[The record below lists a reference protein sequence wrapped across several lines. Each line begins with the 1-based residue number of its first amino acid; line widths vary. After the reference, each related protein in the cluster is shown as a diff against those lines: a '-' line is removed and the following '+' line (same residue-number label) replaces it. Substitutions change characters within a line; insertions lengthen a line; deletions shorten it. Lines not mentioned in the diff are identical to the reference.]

1 MTSSNKTDDS
11 PIVFLTA
18 GRTEQGSNAPQE
30 VAEVTGGTCV
40 MRENQLH
47 LETLYQ
53 FIARSLYSVHRYFE
67 STVAST
73 ISAFRTKI
81 VQELLAIGAALPRLQ
96 LSRPRL
102 GSSF

>member
-40 MRENQLH
+40 MRKNQLH

-53 FIARSLYSVHRYFE
+53 FIARSLHSVHRYFE
-67 STVAST
+67 STI
-73 ISAFRTKI
+73 ISACGTEI